1 MLISIFF
8 MRLIFN
14 VKNRRKIML
23 TVILGKIFNRLSL
36 DVNSRLTI
44 ISAHAVIG
52 TLVILVAGIWD
63 AVNHIQNSPEFF
75 WSDPHIVVYSG
86 VFMVAIASI
95 FSVNLLMKNSIHG
108 ILKRGMQLV
117 IIGSDMQI
125 ISGFGDSISHDVF
138 GIDGLLSLTHQ
149 PLEIG
154 IVLSALGGFLIIKA
168 RQNSN
173 LKAFLPFS
181 IVTFLLVTS
190 WLGFNFALYFGHYV
204 QCIPIHLIFSSGCSV
219 L

>member
-1 MLISIFF
+1 
-8 MRLIFN
+8 
-14 VKNRRKIML
+14 ML
-23 TVILGKIFNRLSL
+23 TVILEKVFNHLSL
-36 DVNSRLTI
+36 DSNSQLSM
-44 ISAHAVIG
+44 ISILAVTG

-63 AVNHIQNSPEFF
+63 AINHLQNSPEFF

-86 VFMVAIASI
+86 VFMVTIAAI
-95 FSVNLLMKNSIHG
+95 FSVNLLVKNSIQG

-117 IIGSDMQI
+117 IIGSIMQI
-125 ISGFGDSISHDVF
+125 IFGFGDSISHDMF

-173 LKAFLPFS
+173 LKVFLPFS
-181 IVTFLLVTS
+181 IVTFLLITS
-190 WLGFNFALYFGHYV
+190 WLGFNLTLYFGHYV
-204 QCIPIHLIFSSGCSV
+204 QCIPIHLIFSSGCSI

>member
-1 MLISIFF
+1 
-8 MRLIFN
+8 
-14 VKNRRKIML
+14 ML
-23 TVILGKIFNRLSL
+23 TVILGKIFSHLSL
-36 DVNSRLTI
+36 DLNSRLTI
-44 ISAHAVIG
+44 ISIHAVIG

-117 IIGSDMQI
+117 IIGSVMQI
-125 ISGFGDSISHDVF
+125 ISGFGDSISHDMF

-168 RQNSN
+168 SQNSN
-173 LKAFLPFS
+173 LKIFLPFS

>member
-1 MLISIFF
+1 
-8 MRLIFN
+8 
-14 VKNRRKIML
+14 ML
-23 TVILGKIFNRLSL
+23 TVILGKVFKHISL
-36 DVNSRLTI
+36 ASNSQLVI
-44 ISAHAVIG
+44 ISTLAVIG
-52 TLVILVAGIWD
+52 PILILVAGIWD
-63 AVNHIQNSPEFF
+63 AINHIQNSPEFF

-86 VFMVAIASI
+86 VFMVAIAAVFSI
-95 FSVNLLMKNSIHG
+95 NLLMKNSIHG

-117 IIGSDMQI
+117 IVGSIMQI
-125 ISGFGDSISHDVF
+125 IFGFGDSISHDVF

-181 IVTFLLVTS
+181 ILTFLLITS

-204 QCIPIHLIFSSGCSV
+204 QCIPIHLIFSSGCSI

>member
-1 MLISIFF
+1 
-8 MRLIFN
+8 
-14 VKNRRKIML
+14 ML
-23 TVILGKIFNRLSL
+23 TVILGKVFNHLSL
-36 DVNSRLTI
+36 ASNSHLVI
-44 ISAHAVIG
+44 ISTLAVIG
-52 TLVILVAGIWD
+52 PIVILVAGIWD
-63 AVNHIQNSPEFF
+63 AVNHLQNSPEFF
-75 WSDPHIVVYSG
+75 WSDSHIVVYSG
-86 VFMVAIASI
+86 VFMVAIAAVFSI
-95 FSVNLLMKNSIHG
+95 NLLMKNSIHG

-117 IIGSDMQI
+117 IIGSVMQI

-173 LKAFLPFS
+173 LKVFLPFS

>member
-1 MLISIFF
+1 
-8 MRLIFN
+8 
-14 VKNRRKIML
+14 ML
-23 TVILGKIFNRLSL
+23 TVILGKVFNHLSL
-36 DVNSRLTI
+36 DSNSRLTI
-44 ISAHAVIG
+44 ISTHAVIG

-117 IIGSDMQI
+117 IVGSIMQI
-125 ISGFGDSISHDVF
+125 ISGFGDSISHDMF

-173 LKAFLPFS
+173 LKVFLPLS
-181 IVTFLLVTS
+181 IVTFLLMTS
-190 WLGFNFALYFGHYV
+190 RLGFNFTLYFGHYV
-204 QCIPIHLIFSSGCSV
+204 QCIPIHLIFSSGCSI

>member
-1 MLISIFF
+1 
-8 MRLIFN
+8 
-14 VKNRRKIML
+14 ML
-23 TVILGKIFNRLSL
+23 TVILGKVFKHISL
-36 DVNSRLTI
+36 ASNSQLVI
-44 ISAHAVIG
+44 ISILAVIG
-52 TLVILVAGIWD
+52 PILILVAGIWD

-75 WSDPHIVVYSG
+75 WSDPHIAVYSG
-86 VFMVAIASI
+86 VIMVAIAAVFSI
-95 FSVNLLMKNSIHG
+95 NLLMKNSIHG

-117 IIGSDMQI
+117 IIGSVMQI

-173 LKAFLPFS
+173 LKVFLPFS

-204 QCIPIHLIFSSGCSV
+204 QCIPIHLIFSSGCSI

>member
-1 MLISIFF
+1 
-8 MRLIFN
+8 
-14 VKNRRKIML
+14 ML

-52 TLVILVAGIWD
+52 TLVILIAGIWD

-86 VFMVAIASI
+86 VFMVVIASI
-95 FSVNLLMKNSIHG
+95 FSVNLLMRNSIHG

-117 IIGSDMQI
+117 IVGSVIQV
-125 ISGFGDSISHDVF
+125 ISGFGDSISHDMF

-168 RQNSN
+168 SQNSN
-173 LKAFLPFS
+173 LKIFLPFS

>member
-1 MLISIFF
+1 
-8 MRLIFN
+8 
-14 VKNRRKIML
+14 ML
-23 TVILGKIFNRLSL
+23 TVILGKIFSHLSL
-36 DVNSRLTI
+36 DLNSRLTI
-44 ISAHAVIG
+44 ISIHAVIG

-117 IIGSDMQI
+117 IIGSVIQI
-125 ISGFGDSISHDVF
+125 ISGFGDSISHDMF

-168 RQNSN
+168 NQNLH

-181 IVTFLLVTS
+181 IVTFLLITS
-190 WLGFNFALYFGHYV
+190 WLGFNFALYFAHYV
-204 QCIPIHLIFSSGCSV
+204 QCIPIHLIFSSGCSI

>member
-1 MLISIFF
+1 
-8 MRLIFN
+8 
-14 VKNRRKIML
+14 ML
-23 TVILGKIFNRLSL
+23 TVILGKVFNHLSL
-36 DVNSRLTI
+36 ASNSHLVI
-44 ISAHAVIG
+44 ISILAVIG
-52 TLVILVAGIWD
+52 PILILVAGIWD
-63 AVNHIQNSPEFF
+63 AIDHIQNSPEFF

-86 VFMVAIASI
+86 VFMVAIAAVFSI
-95 FSVNLLMKNSIHG
+95 NLLMKNSIHG
-108 ILKRGMQLV
+108 ILKRGIQLV
-117 IIGSDMQI
+117 IIGSVMQI

-154 IVLSALGGFLIIKA
+154 IVLSALGGFLIIKT

-173 LKAFLPFS
+173 LKVFLPFS

-204 QCIPIHLIFSSGCSV
+204 QCIPIHLIFSSGCSI

>member
-1 MLISIFF
+1 
-8 MRLIFN
+8 
-14 VKNRRKIML
+14 ML
-23 TVILGKIFNRLSL
+23 TVILGKVFNRLSL
-36 DVNSRLTI
+36 DVNSQLTI

-52 TLVILVAGIWD
+52 TLVILIAGIWD

-86 VFMVAIASI
+86 VFMVAIAAVFSI
-95 FSVNLLMKNSIHG
+95 NLLMKNSIHG

-117 IIGSDMQI
+117 IVGSIIQI

-190 WLGFNFALYFGHYV
+190 WLGFNIALYFGHYV
-204 QCIPIHLIFSSGCSV
+204 QCIPIHLIFSSGCSI